1 MHTQSNDSS
10 ATPLN
15 GSSLFSQRRFTAIAL
30 QQISSLVLMTALCFP
45 TFAVLA
51 QDFEVSKI
59 PPLPG
64 EFNPEIDNYGAGCRI
79 LQCGGQGNGLWNGQP
94 ASIVVISYT
103 GPEGPEL
110 RPYTAAGFLAANNCT
125 TDNSSCRPSSSGYFP
140 TLLAKH
146 WQCPAGFDPNPNN
159 FMTCIRRPIDPGKN
173 NECDAS
179 TSGSC
184 TAGNPVNFFTG
195 AKLQKDIDF
204 SAPATKLQFV
214 RFYTSGNIGLDA
226 GSPLG
231 IEWRHSY
238 MRSIRANLTSGSKT
252 VLLTRPSG
260 NSYLFKN
267 EGSGK
272 WHAESDVRYALEE
285 VREDGALVNWHV
297 HAPDQTIEE
306 FDAAGNLQKI
316 DYPDGDFVTL
326 RYTEGKISAVTDATG
341 RSLTFAYKYGHLDFI
356 TLPDGQSLTYAF
368 DTPRVS

>member
-184 TAGNPVNFFTG
+184 TAGNPVNFSLAPNYKKILISLRPQPNSNSFAFT
-195 AKLQKDIDF
+195 
-204 SAPATKLQFV
+204 PAEIL
-214 RFYTSGNIGLDA
+214 GLM
-226 GSPLG
+226 P
-231 IEWRHSY
+231 
-238 MRSIRANLTSGSKT
+238 
-252 VLLTRPSG
+252 
-260 NSYLFKN
+260 
-267 EGSGK
+267 
-272 WHAESDVRYALEE
+272 AL
-285 VREDGALVNWHV
+285 R
-297 HAPDQTIEE
+297 
-306 FDAAGNLQKI
+306 
-316 DYPDGDFVTL
+316 
-326 RYTEGKISAVTDATG
+326 
-341 RSLTFAYKYGHLDFI
+341 
-356 TLPDGQSLTYAF
+356 
-368 DTPRVS
+368 